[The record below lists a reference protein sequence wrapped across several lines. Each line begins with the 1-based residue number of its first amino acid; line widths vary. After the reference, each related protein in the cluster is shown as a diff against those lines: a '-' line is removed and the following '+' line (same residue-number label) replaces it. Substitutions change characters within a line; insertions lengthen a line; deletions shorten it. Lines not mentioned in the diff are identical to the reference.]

1 MRTLSFF
8 TRKDQAEALI
18 DRRRSILPWPSD
30 AALSELSR
38 AQDALAL
45 MLEGLT
51 LHYPAA
57 IAQGRTKEWAD
68 AGHAII
74 DLMATQH
81 RVPTTH

>member
-1 MRTLSFF
+1 MRNLAVF
-8 TRKDQAEALI
+8 TREDQIRA
-18 DRRRSILPWPSD
+18 RSGRYSPVLPWPAD
-30 AALSELSR
+30 APLSELGK
-38 AQDALAL
+38 AQDALSL

-81 RVPTTH
+81 RVATTH

>member
-1 MRTLSFF
+1 MRNSGIF
-8 TRKDQAEALI
+8 TRADEAAECSG
-18 DRRRSILPWPSD
+18 RYSEILPWPTD
-30 AALSELSR
+30 APLSELVR
-38 AQDALAL
+38 AQDALSL
-45 MLEGLT
+45 MLEGLA

-81 RVPTTH
+81 RVATTH